1 MSARRNPE
9 NPILLIDDEQAVIDS
24 LSLTL
29 RSSGIDNIVA
39 CTDSRQAMG
48 ILRGGE
54 IELVLLDLAMP
65 YLSGEELL
73 AAVHEEM
80 PHVPVIVITGSN
92 EVSAAVECMK
102 TGAFD
107 YMVKAVEESRLV
119 SGVRRAIEIRRL
131 SRDYRRLKDGILSPH
146 LAHPDAFSRLV
157 TRNSLMMSIFRIV
170 ESIAKSDEPIL
181 ITGETGTGKGL
192 IAAAVHAA
200 SGREGPLLEVNVA
213 GLDDTMFS
221 DTLFGHHKGAYTG
234 ATDARGGLVQQ
245 AGGGTLFLDE
255 IGDLSIQSQ
264 VKLLHL
270 LDTGEYYPLGSDLPR
285 HAAARTLVATN
296 HSLAALI
303 SAGKFRKDL
312 YYRLSTHELCLPPLR
327 ERKDDLP
334 LLLEHFLD
342 EACAKLEKKKPFVPT
357 QVLDLLATHHF
368 PGNVRELRSM
378 VYDSVSRQSSPT
390 LSLTDFKAGIQR
402 ETPQEPG
409 ESTPAL
415 LSFSDRLPTLD
426 QAAELLIDEAL
437 KRASGNQSIAAGMLG
452 ISHQALNK
460 RLHQRTSVTGKATG
474 EQELPL

>member
-1 MSARRNPE
+1 MSASRIPE
-9 NPILLIDDEQAVIDS
+9 NPILLVDDEQPVIDT
-24 LSLTL
+24 LSLML
-29 RSSGIDNIVA
+29 RSNGIDNILA
-39 CTDSRQAMG
+39 CTDSREAMA

-65 YLSGEELL
+65 HVPGEKLL
-73 AAVHEEM
+73 AAIHEEM
-80 PHVPVIVITGSN
+80 PQVPVIVVTGSN

-102 TGAFD
+102 AGAFD

-131 SRDYRRLKDGILSPH
+131 SRDYRRLKEGMLSPH

-157 TRNSLMMSIFRIV
+157 TQNSVMMSLFRIV
-170 ESIAKSDEPIL
+170 ESVAKTAEPIL

-192 IAAAVHAA
+192 LAAAVHAA
-200 SGREGPLLEVNVA
+200 SGREGSLLEYNVA
-213 GLDDTMFS
+213 GLRDDLFP
-221 DTLFGHHKGAYTG
+221 DTLFGHHKGAF
-234 ATDARGGLVQQ
+234 TDAKDDRRGLVQQ
-245 AGGGTLFLDE
+245 AGSGTLFLDE

-264 VKLLHL
+264 VGLLRL

-285 HAAARTLVATN
+285 RSAARILVATN
-296 HSLAALI
+296 HDLTALI
-303 SAGKFRKDL
+303 SEGRFRKDL
-312 YYRLSTHELCLPPLR
+312 YYRLSTHELRVPPLR
-327 ERKDDLP
+327 ARKDDLP
-334 LLLEHFLD
+334 LLLDHFLD
-342 EACAKLEKKKPFVPT
+342 EACAKLEKKKPSVPPR
-357 QVLDLLATHHF
+357 VVELLATHDF

-409 ESTPAL
+409 ESAPAVL
-415 LSFSDRLPTLD
+415 AFSDRLPTID
-426 QAAELLIDEAL
+426 QAEELLIDEAL

-460 RLHQRTSVTGKATG
+460 RLHQRTSA
-474 EQELPL
+474 P